1 MIAPPGAGTRR
12 HGAHGGG
19 NRVDSR
25 RRPFKIGLFVPH
37 FEQPWSGRG
46 PRWAE
51 LAALARRAEAV
62 GFDSFWLPDHLL
74 FRFDGVHPQG
84 GWDAWS
90 LLAALAATTERLEL
104 GPLVACSSFR
114 NPALL
119 AKMADTIDEIS
130 GGRLILGLGAGWH
143 RPEYDAFGFPYDHR
157 VSRFEEALQIVT
169 ALLRRGHV
177 DFQGTYHSA
186 RDCELRPR
194 GPLPEGP
201 PILVGGKGERML
213 RLAARYADAWNADRQ
228 NDPEAVRALN
238 ARVDGACRD
247 VGRDP
252 ASLARIIGIQ
262 VDLLNET
269 REAFQPRQFVMAPW
283 PLTGTPEELAAGIRR
298 FAEERVEHMMVWLDP
313 VSVAAVEA
321 FAPVLGVLDRGE

>member
-1 MIAPPGAGTRR
+1 VET
-12 HGAHGGG
+12 
-19 NRVDSR
+19 R

-51 LAALARRAEAV
+51 IAAMARRAEEV

-74 FRFDGVHPQG
+74 FRFPHVHQQG
-84 GWDAWS
+84 AWDVWS
-90 LLAALAATTERLEL
+90 LLAALAATTERLEI

-143 RPEYDAFGFPYDHR
+143 EPEYGAFGFPYDHR
-157 VSRFEEALQIVT
+157 VSRFEEALQIIVP
-169 ALLRRGHV
+169 LLRAGHV
-177 DFQGTYHSA
+177 DFQGTYYTA

-194 GPLPEGP
+194 GPRPKGP
-201 PILVGGKGERML
+201 PILVGGSGERML

-228 NDPEAVRALN
+228 NDVEAVKAVN
-238 ARVDGACRD
+238 ARVDEACRD

-262 VDLLNET
+262 VDLLNAS
-269 REAFQPRQFVMAPW
+269 RQPVQPRQWVMAPW
-283 PLTGTPEELAAGIRR
+283 PLTGTPEELAAQVRSY
-298 FAEERVEHMMVWLDP
+298 AEARVEHLMVWIDP
-313 VSVAAVEA
+313 VSLAGIEA
-321 FAPVLGVLDRGE
+321 FAPVLEMLDRGESERGATPTLCGE